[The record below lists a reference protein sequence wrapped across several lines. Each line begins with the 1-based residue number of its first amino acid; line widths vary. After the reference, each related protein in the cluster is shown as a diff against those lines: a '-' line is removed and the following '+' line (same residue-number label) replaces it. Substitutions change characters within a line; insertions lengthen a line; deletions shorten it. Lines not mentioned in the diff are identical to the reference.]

1 MEEKTKLESALD
13 ELLTGKT
20 TEEIVGPNGLLKQL
34 TKALVERAMNAELSQ
49 HLGYEKHAAEG
60 RGSGNNRNGTSRK
73 KVQGEFGSVEIEVP
87 RDRNGTY
94 DPKIIPKHERRFA
107 GFDQKILSM
116 YARGMTTRDIQGH
129 LEEMYGVEVS
139 PALISE
145 VTDAVVEEVRAW
157 QSRPLEPIY
166 PILYLDALMV
176 KMRHEG
182 RVENRAVFV
191 GIGVSLEG
199 SKEVLGLWTSAT
211 EGAKFWLQILTEIR
225 NRGVHDVLIACVD
238 GLKGF
243 PEAIQSVYPKTQ
255 VQLCIVHMVRNSLNY
270 VNWKE
275 RKTVAGDLKLV
286 YRAAT
291 VEEADQ
297 RLCEFEQRW
306 DAKYSSI
313 GKMWRRNWAGIVPF
327 FAFPAEIRRA
337 VYTTNIVESLNM
349 SLRKVI
355 KTRGS
360 FPGEEAALK
369 LLYLALKNVT
379 KRWQACRDWKAS
391 LNHFVV
397 LWGDR
402 IEAAQTRPLR

>member
-13 ELLTGKT
+13 ELLAGKT

-49 HLGYEKHAAEG
+49 HLGYGKHAAEG

-116 YARGMTTRDIQGH
+116 YARGMTTRDIQAH

-157 QSRPLEPIY
+157 QSRPLEAIY

-191 GIGVSLEG
+191 GIGVTLEG

-275 RKTVAGDLKLV
+275 RKTVAADLKLV

-291 VEEADQ
+291 VEEAEQ
-297 RLCEFEQRW
+297 RLSEFEERW

-369 LLYLALKNVT
+369 LLYLALKNVA
-379 KRWQACRDWKAS
+379 KRWQACRDWKVS

-402 IEAAQTRPLR
+402 IEAAQARPSR